1 MIDEEKNLLKVII
14 EDNGIGRKKSEELK
28 TKNQKEHVSTG
39 LRNIEN
45 RIKIIN
51 ALYSDKIGITIED
64 LDKISETGTRATI
77 RIPLKH
83 ESVES

>member
-83 ESVES
+83 EAVES